1 MPGGRTARWP
11 AKPLQCSHAAIHVYI
26 YIYICIMCICIY
38 YYMYISLSLYIY
50 IYRYLSLSLYIANL
64 RTKILDCTGFG
75 PSIILILRGGS
86 LMPIGN
92 FLESLSQAILA
103 GIILGGRSG
112 VDSSFIVIYVYR
124 HICLSIYLSLSLSIM
139 YIYIYI
145 CLYTHVAWVG
155 RQASGEPGSPGSLS
169 FSRPLSPTEILFSK
183 S

>member
-1 MPGGRTARWP
+1 
-11 AKPLQCSHAAIHVYI
+11 
-26 YIYICIMCICIY
+26 
-38 YYMYISLSLYIY
+38 MYISLSLYIY

-139 YIYIYI
+139 YIYIYVYI
-145 CLYTHVAWVG
+145 HMWRGWAG
-155 RQASGEPGSPGSLS
+155 RPAGSPEVQAACRSAGPSVRPRFYFRNHSFTLS
-169 FSRPLSPTEILFSK
+169 VSYFFSAFSYYTLFSFVNQGFV
-183 S
+183 